1 MRIAGVMGGI
11 RGKSARKRAK
21 MAQNS
26 KTFDRISGRFYDEKV
41 AMPSGKVSEDV
52 MLSAPKSFKR
62 FLAAKA
68 AAESRSKRRDR
79 VEDDDSEE
87 EEPAAAKEGG
97 EENVDNVDEESSE
110 DDRGEATNRNVGGEG
125 VPTSVAP
132 LVRAQPDKGNATLR
146 ALDEKAATAARE
158 AEAEAKKKKKKHLS
172 LRERKKR
179 DRAALRAQKEEEA
192 EFLRG
197 GGNTVRFGEVAE
209 APPTIT
215 LKRKSGGKGEKEV
228 PIAQSGHKIVEIAE
242 NQTGGKS
249 NRQSKIFA
257 DLLSAAKGSS
267 AKSKKK
273 SETQG
278 LKRTADL
285 AALRA
290 QVISDYRSM
299 KGRPM
304 NNGRNVKLASNPTKL
319 FQSGT
324 GSLQGVGGISAAQ
337 LRKDRR

>member
-1 MRIAGVMGGI
+1 MGGI

-41 AMPSGKVSEDV
+41 AMPSGKVNEDV

-87 EEPAAAKEGG
+87 EEPAAAKERGK
-97 EENVDNVDEESSE
+97 EKVDDVGEESSE
-110 DDRGEATNRNVGGEG
+110 DDRGEATNRNISGEG
-125 VPTSVAP
+125 ALTSVAP

-146 ALDEKAATAARE
+146 AMDEKAATAARE

-319 FQSGT
+319 FQSGA